1 MNTQKIDVKVFTV
14 NDAQPALSELVPVF
28 HTWIQEHRVKD
39 ELLID
44 VANYAHVPN
53 GPGVMLIGHEGHY
66 GFDLTDGE
74 PGLLYTQR
82 RVPGELDFARALTRA
97 LRQAFRA
104 CALLEAERTLSTP
117 LRFRTDSWL
126 VRVNDRLHAPNEPA
140 TWERAEPACRAALT
154 PLLGEN
160 LQLEPLPFGR
170 TLFGFR
176 VAPRTQ
182 LSLSDLAGA

>member
-1 MNTQKIDVKVFTV
+1 MDTHKIDVKVFAV
-14 NDAQPALSELVPVF
+14 DGPQPALSELIPVF

-44 VANYAHVPN
+44 VANYAHVPS

-66 GFDLTDGE
+66 GFDLTDGN

-82 RVPGELDFARALTRA
+82 RVQNIDFAQALTRA

-117 LRFRTDSWL
+117 LRFRTDSWI

-140 TWERAEPACRAALT
+140 TWERAEPVCRAALT
-154 PLLGEN
+154 PLLGTN
-160 LQLEPLPFGR
+160 LELEPLPFGR

-176 VAPRTQ
+176 VRPGTPFSVA
-182 LSLSDLAGA
+182 DLAAA